1 MTPDWET
8 AYDNRAAVAGA
19 ESLPA
24 AWSAA
29 AAAFREER
37 GDRAATLRHGESAR
51 SVVDLFRPPGVA
63 LGLAVFVHGGYWMR
77 NAPALFSHLAAGAL
91 ARGWA
96 VAMPGYDLCPDVRI
110 ADISRQV
117 AAGVEAAAGV
127 VPGPVRLS
135 GHSAGGH
142 LASRM
147 ICGGGLSPRVLDRVA
162 GVLSISGL
170 HDLRPLMRTPMQATL
185 SLDLAEAR
193 AESPALQEPRTAA
206 PVTAWVGGDELSELR
221 RQSALLANVWTGC
234 GLVTHLVEDAGHD
247 HFSVISGL
255 ASADSPITEAWLG
268 SR

>member
-19 ESLPA
+19 DTLPA

-29 AAAFREER
+29 AAAFRAER
-37 GDRAATLRHGESAR
+37 GERAATLRHGASAR
-51 SVVDLFRPPGVA
+51 SVVDLFRPA
-63 LGLAVFVHGGYWMR
+63 ETARGLAVFVHGGYWMR

-91 ARGWA
+91 DRGWA
-96 VAMPGYDLCPDVRI
+96 VAMPGYDLCPEVRI

-117 AAGVEAAAGV
+117 AAGVEAAAEV

-142 LASRM
+142 LASR
-147 ICGGGLSPRVLDRVA
+147 IVCDAGLSANVLDRVA

-185 SLDLAEAR
+185 ALDLAEAR
-193 AESPALQEPRTAA
+193 AESPALQEPRAAA
-206 PVTAWVGGDELSELR
+206 PVTAWVGAEELPELR

-234 GLVTHLVEDAGHD
+234 GLVTRLVEDAGHD
-247 HFSVISGL
+247 HFSVIAGL
-255 ASADSPITEAWLG
+255 ASADSPIAEAWLG
-268 SR
+268 CR